1 MSVHLNGD
9 EAMCFGSAFIASNSS
24 STFKV
29 RQVFLTQNV
38 PYDVT
43 LKISPLDPADAMSE
57 DDQLAEGLSEEE
69 IIKYNQEFK
78 LFNTSDYFGKSK
90 GLSMNY
96 NKNMKL

>member
-1 MSVHLNGD
+1 
-9 EAMCFGSAFIASNSS
+9 MCFGSAFIASNSS